1 MNWFGKKDANEQS
14 YKLLTDLLSSPDGR
28 ESVLGVQR
36 SSRPT
41 QEQIMSDVS
50 RMVQH
55 TRTEDY
61 KVWAQRVWAEIL
73 AFQDKILD
81 PRTTPDNLQ
90 FYRGAYAASLKLL
103 RLSYEAV
110 GIQERLRKETQLSP
124 TPKAH

>member
-1 MNWFGKKDANEQS
+1 MFWNRKGKNSES
-14 YKLLTDLLSSPDGR
+14 YRLLTDILSSPNGR
-28 ESVLGVQR
+28 ESMLGVQR
-36 SSRPT
+36 ASRPT
-41 QEQIMSDVS
+41 QEQLMADVS

-61 KVWAQRVWAEIL
+61 KVWAQRVWVEVL

-110 GIQERLRKETQLSP
+110 GIQERLKKETQLSP